1 MARALVF
8 ISTRADTGDV
18 VRELA
23 KVAGVSEAHSA
34 RGLYDAV
41 AMVQADS
48 LSKVKEIVSKNIRSI
63 DNIKNTLTLTLVETP
78 LSAR

>member
-8 ISTRADTGDV
+8 ISTRSDTVDV
-18 VRELA
+18 VKDLV
-23 KVAGVSEAHSA
+23 KVEGVSEAHSA

-48 LSKVKEIVSKNIRSI
+48 LIKVGEIVAKHIRNN
-63 DNIKNTLTLTLVETP
+63 DNIKSTLTLTLVETP
-78 LSAR
+78 AG